1 MSTYSLIQIITILF
15 QVYKLMLFA
24 RIISSWFPINRSHQL
39 YRLLYSSTEPVLAP
53 FRDLFYKYGLM
64 RSGFDFSPIA
74 ALFAL
79 NFIERFLIRLVMGM

>member
-1 MSTYSLIQIITILF
+1 MSAYSLIQVITILF

-24 RIISSWFPINRSHQL
+24 RIISSWFPINTGHQL
-39 YRLLYSSTEPVLAP
+39 YRLLYLSTEPVLGP

-64 RSGFDFSPIA
+64 RAGFDFSPIA

-79 NFIERFLIRLVMGM
+79 NFIERFLIRLVIGL